1 MSHVSASKTLTV
13 EELEAGRINRH
24 ENAFRCP
31 TACSHSH
38 YKGIRTVRVCH
49 ATSAITVQSPLARE
63 ANRERGRGRGVSLP
77 TQHTTNT
84 HQPTQRPNDP
94 STQKI
99 PALQSARGFYR
110 LLAAVGTWYGWSFWI
125 HSWHSG
131 GCCGLFVWR
140 GWCWFATAGHCQ
152 HGEYNEQSERDSAL
166 HLLTFHLTRA
176 NAHCHPRWR

>member
-94 STQKI
+94 STHRPKKSPRCNQ
-99 PALQSARGFYR
+99 RGDFIGYLPPLGPGMGGAFGSTPGIR
-110 LLAAVGTWYGWSFWI
+110 AGAAVFSFGEVGVGSPQPVI
-125 HSWHSG
+125 
-131 GCCGLFVWR
+131 
-140 GWCWFATAGHCQ
+140 ANTASTTSKAKGILRFIC
-152 HGEYNEQSERDSAL
+152 
-166 HLLTFHLTRA
+166 
-176 NAHCHPRWR
+176 